1 MIKLTPRLEIIA
13 GLVKNSEVT
22 ADIGTDHAYLPVS
35 LIERGKAKKA
45 IASDIA
51 EGPLTRAAETV
62 NKHRMNGMISLRL
75 GAGLETLTPGDKA
88 DTIIIAGMG
97 GETIAEILE
106 NSPEIV
112 NAAKLIIAQPMSS
125 APEFRDYIYEK
136 GYSDIR
142 ERLAVEGGKIY
153 NIISMS
159 PIKITHAPLEPHER
173 LAGRDLLERRPE
185 HFDKYLKN
193 LTNALEAKISG
204 LSRAASPEAKSELER
219 TKDILSKL
227 YPHLSE

>member
-1 MIKLTPRLEIIA
+1 MIKLTPRLETIA
-13 GLVKNSEVT
+13 ELVNNSEAA
-22 ADIGTDHAYLPVS
+22 ADIGTDHAYLPVY
-35 LIERGKAKKA
+35 LIERGKAKRA

-62 NKHRMNGMISLRL
+62 RKHRVSGMISLRL

-106 NSPEIV
+106 HSPEV
-112 NAAKLIIAQPMSS
+112 VSAAKLIIAQPMSS
-125 APEFRDYIYEK
+125 VPEFRDYIYQS

-142 ERLAVEGGKIY
+142 ERLAAEGGKIY
-153 NIISMS
+153 NIISIS
-159 PIKITHAPLEPHER
+159 PTKMTHAPLEPHER
-173 LAGRDLLERRPE
+173 LAGRDLLARKPE

-204 LSRAASPEAKSELER
+204 LSRAASPEAKAELER

-227 YPHLSE
+227 S

>member
-1 MIKLTPRLEIIA
+1 MIKLTPRLETITELI
-13 GLVKNSEVT
+13 KNSEVT

-35 LIERGKAKKA
+35 LIERGKTKRA

-51 EGPLTRAAETV
+51 EGPLMRAAETV
-62 NKHRMNGMISLRL
+62 RKHRMSDMISLRL
-75 GAGLETLTPGDKA
+75 GAGLETLTPIDMA

-106 NSPEIV
+106 NSPKIV

-125 APEFRDYIYEK
+125 VPEFRDYIYES
-136 GYSDIR
+136 GYSNIR
-142 ERLAVEGGKIY
+142 EHLAVEGCKIY

-159 PIKITHAPLEPHER
+159 PIKTTNAPLEPHER
-173 LAGRDLLERRPE
+173 LVGRDLPARRPE

-193 LTNALEAKISG
+193 LTNALEAKING
-204 LSRAASPEAKSELER
+204 LSRATSPEAKAELER

-227 YPHLSE
+227 S